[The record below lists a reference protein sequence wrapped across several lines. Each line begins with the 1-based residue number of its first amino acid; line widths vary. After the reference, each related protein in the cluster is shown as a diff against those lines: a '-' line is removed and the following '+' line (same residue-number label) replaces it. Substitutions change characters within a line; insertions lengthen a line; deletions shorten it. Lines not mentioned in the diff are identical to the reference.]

1 MTKEGPL
8 VSSFFPLSRKTN
20 LQSKGCDFFNYLLFP
35 FIYGYLIVFQYVVI
49 LQPKYLYNMMQ
60 KEKDIV
66 IRQQRLLLKARVAI
80 AYGETA
86 LLDEIERELESL
98 SMFFN

>member
-1 MTKEGPL
+1 
-8 VSSFFPLSRKTN
+8 
-20 LQSKGCDFFNYLLFP
+20 
-35 FIYGYLIVFQYVVI
+35 
-49 LQPKYLYNMMQ
+49 MMQ

-98 SMFFN
+98 SMFLIKL